1 MKILMVC
8 LGNICRSPI
17 AEGIMKQKCEE
28 AGLDWEIDSAGTL
41 DYHEGSAPHIMS
53 QAISKLNGVD
63 ISKQKSRPIV
73 KADFTNF
80 DLIIPM
86 AIDVIT
92 QMQYIL
98 KDAYNADKVELLL
111 NYPFPGTDID
121 VPDPWG
127 KTEAAFHEVY
137 DLIDHAC
144 DAMIKELTSTK
155 Q

>member
-17 AEGIMKQKCEE
+17 AEGIMKQKCVE

-41 DYHEGSAPHIMS
+41 DYHEGSAPHMMS

-86 AIDVIT
+86 AFDVIT